1 MGTHRGDTMTTKAG
15 TMDRIS
21 VVIPA
26 YNAEAFIEETVDSAL
41 AQTHPD
47 VEVVVV
53 DDGSTDGTL
62 DRLARFGHRIIVH
75 RQSNAGVS
83 AARNAGVLRATGA
96 WIAFLDADDVWLP
109 NKLEWQLSAADTPL
123 VYTNRYNIGA
133 RGDVPE
139 IQSDITRMHDG
150 DVFLPLLLEGNFITM
165 SSVMM
170 RRDLYQQV
178 GGFFEGLAAAAD
190 WDFWVRVAERHPVR
204 CCHEPLM
211 RYRFH
216 PAGMSRNDR
225 KMRRERELV
234 ISRALALE
242 RGRALDWTMKRRI
255 WSSAWMTTAWD
266 AGCAGARARAL
277 ADCGRAAIA
286 WPLSL
291 QIYKEALKLCLP

>member
-1 MGTHRGDTMTTKAG
+1 MMTKAG
-15 TMDRIS
+15 TMDRVS

-26 YNAEAFIEETVDSAL
+26 YDAESFIEETVDSAL
-41 AQTHPD
+41 AQTHSN
-47 VEVVVV
+47 VEVIVV

-62 DRLARFGHRIIVH
+62 DRLARFGHRVIVYS
-75 RQSNAGVS
+75 QSNAGVS

-109 NKLEWQLSAADTPL
+109 NKLEWQLSAADTPW

-139 IQSDITRMHDG
+139 VQSEITPMHDG
-150 DVFLPLLLEGNFITM
+150 DVFEPLLLEGNFITM

-170 RRDLYQQV
+170 RRDLYEQM
-178 GGFFEGLAAAAD
+178 GGFFAGLAGAAD
-190 WDFWVRVAERHPVR
+190 WDLWLRVAARYPAR
-204 CCHEPLM
+204 CCHEPLI

-216 PAGMSRNDR
+216 AAGMSRNDR

-234 ISRALALE
+234 VARALALE

-255 WSSAWMTTAWD
+255 WSNTWMTTAWD
-266 AGCAGARARAL
+266 AGGAGGRARAL
-277 ADCGRAAIA
+277 ADYGRAAMA